1 MAKIKE
7 KTDDTGA
14 VKVLRRN
21 SDNVVVRAYSNTDT
35 ITLLSDKIKVI
46 DSGGNGVEN
55 WSKSVGYNS
64 SNMTVHSGVTLP
76 DGYIAKKFTYDGTTW
91 AQDSNWESP
100 VGLLIGPL
108 ISSINESATSLN
120 IINIKLEVEVNDT
133 IQIENEKLT
142 IASIVDIDNCTVTR
156 GAASTT
162 AASHDADK
170 LIYKVQ

>member
-1 MAKIKE
+1 MAKIKG

-76 DGYIAKKFTYDGTTW
+76 DGSKAGGNKLAVTVTGSGGAEQAAQVVDFFSAAGGLSSANTQFNFNATVDEKFVYTGTKTFTLSTGSNLS
-91 AQDSNWESP
+91 DSNIT
-100 VGLLIGPL
+100 LF
-108 ISSINESATSLN
+108 
-120 IINIKLEVEVNDT
+120 
-133 IQIENEKLT
+133 QF
-142 IASIVDIDNCTVTR
+142 
-156 GAASTT
+156 
-162 AASHDADK
+162 
-170 LIYKVQ
+170 

>member
-1 MAKIKE
+1 MAVIRE

-21 SDNVVVRAYSNTDT
+21 LDDVVVRVYSNTDT
-35 ITLLSDKIKVI
+35 ITLLSDKIKVT
-46 DSGGNGVEN
+46 DSSGNGVEN
-55 WSKSVGYNS
+55 WAQSVGYNS

-108 ISSINESATSLN
+108 VSSINESATSLN
-120 IINIKLEVEVNDT
+120 IINIKMEVKVNDT

-142 IASIVDIDNCTVTR
+142 IVSIVDTDNCTVAR

-162 AASHDADK
+162 AASHDAAK
-170 LIYKVQ
+170 LIYKV

>member
-1 MAKIKE
+1 MAVIRE

-21 SDNVVVRAYSNTDT
+21 LDDVVVRVYSNTDT
-35 ITLLSDKIKVI
+35 ITLLSDKIKVT
-46 DSGGNGVEN
+46 DSSGNGVEN
-55 WSKSVGYNS
+55 WAQSVGYNS

-108 ISSINESATSLN
+108 VSSINESATSLN
-120 IINIKLEVEVNDT
+120 IINIKMEVKVNDT

-142 IASIVDIDNCTVTR
+142 IASIVDTDNCTVAR

-162 AASHDADK
+162 AASHDAAK
-170 LIYKVQ
+170 LIYKV